1 MITKREPSL
10 TKAADPVIVVIGSTL
25 DTSSGSVA
33 FNGLE
38 NRGSMIQEDKSNIEK
53 CWQANPNYPST
64 SEAQDVPP
72 VASWMDRDPHI
83 MCRWCHLQVRW
94 GRGPIEYVDQCPA
107 CKCELAQFVEVP
119 NA

>member
-38 NRGSMIQEDKSNIEK
+38 KGRVGVVGKI
-53 CWQANPNYPST
+53 YPISSSVQPIAEELT
-64 SEAQDVPP
+64 VPP
-72 VASWMDRDPHI
+72 VASWLDKDPHI

-94 GRGPIEYVDQCPA
+94 GRGPIEYVDQCSA
-107 CKCELAQFVEVP
+107 CQCELAQFVEVTL
-119 NA
+119 